1 MYVHYGTTQQ
11 IGHALTSG
19 IFYYGH
25 HTMITGSSNPCDI
38 IIKTSNTSSSQTN
51 IKINY
56 TIIVIG

>member
-1 MYVHYGTTQQ
+1 MSVYYGTTQQ
-11 IGHALTSG
+11 FNHALTSN
-19 IFYYGH
+19 IFYGGH
-25 HTMITGSSNPCDI
+25 HTMISGSSNPCDI